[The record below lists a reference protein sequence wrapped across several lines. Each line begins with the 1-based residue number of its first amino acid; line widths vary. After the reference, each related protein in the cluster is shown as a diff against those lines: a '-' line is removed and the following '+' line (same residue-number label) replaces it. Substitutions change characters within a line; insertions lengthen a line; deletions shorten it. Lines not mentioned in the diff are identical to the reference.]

1 MGIAYETGTSARGG
15 RPLLAPRSEVAGRM
29 SVQVGAHCLEKN
41 QGGSGMLLGGVPG
54 VPAARV
60 VINGGGVSDTNGARI
75 AMGMED
81 HVTVIDRSLDRLY
94 ELDLQFGAM
103 LNTIYSTVDAIGR
116 HVEGAHLVIGPVVMP
131 GAV

>member
-29 SVQVGAHCLEKN
+29 SVQVGPHCLEKK

-60 VINGGGVSDTNGARI
+60 DIIGGGVSGTNAARM
-75 AMGMED
+75 AMGMAA
-81 HVTVIDRSLDRLY
+81 HVTVIARSLRRLY
-94 ELDLQFGAM
+94 ELDLQFGAR
-103 LNTIYSTVDAIGR
+103 LHTISSTSTAIDP
-116 HVEGAHLVIGPVVMP
+116 HVPGPDDEN
-131 GAV
+131 AVR